1 MTRSPSVAATFA
13 PVMTS
18 TAGQSLG
25 ARFGAQAG
33 SGVWTSASFLFPALS
48 VWHDASVAL
57 AMVLFVL
64 ETLLASALLG
74 VRIAFA
80 RRAAPREDDASRR
93 LAKAA
98 RLLVQLVL
106 PFSLVPGVLLLG
118 YASID
123 AQHGRLDIGL
133 DGYVERA
140 RWMGLVLLGGAVL
153 DSLLAPVRSVTWLES
168 AAAWQAS
175 RTSVIVIAFLIGT
188 PIMLWSG
195 NSQGYFWS
203 WFGLRAFSDLNA
215 LRPSERER
223 LRLHFLGPEAQVVG

>member
-1 MTRSPSVAATFA
+1 
-13 PVMTS
+13 MTS
-18 TAGQSLG
+18 TAGQTLG
-25 ARFGAQAG
+25 ARVGAQAG
-33 SGVWTSASFLFPALS
+33 AGVWTSASFLFPALS

-64 ETLLASALLG
+64 ETLLASTLLG
-74 VRIAFA
+74 VRIALA
-80 RRAAPREDDASRR
+80 RRGVHDHDAAGR
-93 LAKAA
+93 LRKVA
-98 RLLVQLVL
+98 RLLLQLVL

-123 AQHGRLDIGL
+123 AQQGRLSVDV
-133 DGYVERA
+133 DGYAERA
-140 RWMGLVLLGGAVL
+140 RWMGTVLLGGAVL
-153 DSLLAPVRSVTWLES
+153 DSLLAPVRSVTWIES

-195 NSQGYFWS
+195 NSQGYFWA
-203 WFGLRAFSDLNA
+203 WFGLRLFSDVNA

-223 LRLHFLGPEAQVVG
+223 LRLHFLGPEAKVVG